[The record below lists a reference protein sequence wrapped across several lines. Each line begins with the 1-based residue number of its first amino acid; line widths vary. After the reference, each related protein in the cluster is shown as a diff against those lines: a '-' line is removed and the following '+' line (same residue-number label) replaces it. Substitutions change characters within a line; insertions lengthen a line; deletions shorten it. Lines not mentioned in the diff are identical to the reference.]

1 MTRASTQRSTIRS
14 TGLGGPWPGWLRPAV
29 LAAAAVVV
37 GGLGCGDD
45 STGPPPPPPPS
56 PPARIPTTVVVS
68 PAVVTLSDIGQTV
81 QLSAEVRDQN
91 GDVMRSGAAV
101 RWVSMVPSVAEVS
114 SSGLVVGVAP
124 GRATISATSG
134 NARGTSQITVANRD
148 RAVLEALYDA
158 TDGPN
163 WVDNT
168 NWLTDRPLGEWYGVQ
183 TDERG
188 RVVRLTLAGTWDS
201 EARRWVSHGLTGPI
215 PPELGGLASLEVLYL
230 QSNELTGPIPPEL
243 GGLASLEALNLYG
256 NGLAGPIPPQ
266 VGDLS
271 NLEWLNLS
279 ANELTGAIPPELGS
293 LNNLRSL
300 RLASNEL
307 TGAIPP
313 ELGDLSN
320 LEQLYV
326 GGNELT
332 GAIPPELGDLS
343 NLEQLYVGGN
353 ELTGA
358 IPPELG
364 DLSNLEEL
372 YVGGNEL
379 TGAIPPELGDL
390 SNLEE
395 LYVNGNELTG
405 AIPPELGGLSSLERL
420 DLRGNELLGAI
431 PRTFLNLRLTGF
443 FWYDAIFFGGNAVC
457 APGTVEFVEWLD
469 GIANRRDGPFCS
481 ASDRAVL
488 ENLFAVTGG
497 DGWAE
502 SDGWLGGP
510 ALEEWY
516 GVRTDSL
523 GRATALHLSDNG
535 LSGGLPSDLGAL
547 SELAELRIDGNPLGG
562 RLPLSLTS
570 LRLREFHYG
579 GTELCES
586 AEADFQAWLGGI
598 GSHRGT
604 GVECAP
610 LSDREILEAL
620 YRATGG
626 PNWVDRDGWLT
637 DAPLGE
643 WRGVEVDDGSMVVR
657 LDLFRNGLSGSIPSE
672 LGSLSNL
679 EWMRLD
685 WNELTGPIPPELGD
699 LANLR
704 SLGLSGNDLTGPIPP
719 ELGGLSNLE
728 QLRLDWNE
736 LTGPI
741 PPELGD
747 LANLRSL
754 GLSGND
760 LTGPIP
766 PELGGLSNLEQLYF
780 GGNELTGPIPPEL
793 GDLANLRSLYLN
805 RNDLTGPIPPELGG
819 LSNLEWLR
827 LDGNELT
834 GPIPPELGHLADLR
848 DLYLSGNGL
857 TGPIPPELG
866 GLVRLEDLEL
876 LNNELSG
883 SLSPELGR
891 LANLAK
897 LDLSNNAAISGALP
911 EALAGLGALDSLL
924 ARGTG
929 LCAPAAGAIRTWL
942 DGVAEAQVASCTPSS
957 AYLVQAVQSREFP
970 VPLVAGEDALLRVF
984 VTAVRASDA
993 TMPLVR
999 ARFFLNGTETRV
1011 VDIPSTSVPVP
1022 VEVDEGDMSKS
1033 ANAAIPGE
1041 VIRPGLEVVIEVDP
1055 DGTLDSTLGVT
1066 TRIPAEGRLAIDVR
1080 AVPAFELTVIPFL
1093 WMSDPDSAVVG
1104 TAAGMAADPENHEL
1118 LRQTLTLLPVAE
1130 IGVAAH
1136 APVESS
1142 SNSGFAVLRETE
1154 AIRVLEGGRGHYMG
1168 MMGDFSDVGGVAG
1181 LGGRSNASVPHDGVI
1196 AHELGHNMSLW
1207 HAPCGGARGPDPRY
1221 PYPEGSIGAW
1231 GHDLPGEYDLARAGG
1246 PVRPRTRDLM
1256 SYCGP
1261 KWISDYH
1268 FEKALGFRLHD
1279 EGEVE
1284 AAAATRS
1291 ILLWGGVDAAGAPFL
1306 EPAFVVD
1313 APAALPDSAGSYAV
1327 TGRDADG
1334 GELFALSFT
1343 MPVVADADGA
1353 SSFVFAIPAD
1363 PAWEGRLASVTLS
1376 GAEEDVVLDGST
1388 NRPMAILR
1396 DPASGQVRG
1405 FFSDLDQDVG
1415 TAAAAATAIDAEP
1428 GMRVLFSRGIPDAAA
1443 WRR

>member
-14 TGLGGPWPGWLRPAV
+14 TGLGGPWPGWLRPTV

-68 PAVVTLSDIGQTV
+68 PTVVTLSDIGQTV

-134 NARGTSQITVANRD
+134 NARGTSQVTVADRD
-148 RAVLEALYDA
+148 RAVLETLYDA

-256 NGLAGPIPPQ
+256 NELAGPIPPQ
-266 VGDLS
+266 VGELS
-271 NLEWLNLS
+271 NLEWLDLS

-293 LNNLRSL
+293 LNNLRFL
-300 RLASNEL
+300 RLASNELSDAIPLELGDLSNLWRLDLDGNEL

-320 LEQLYV
+320 LERLHV
-326 GGNELT
+326 RGNELT

-343 NLEQLYVGGN
+343 NLEQ
-353 ELTGA
+353 
-358 IPPELG
+358 
-364 DLSNLEEL
+364 
-372 YVGGNEL
+372 
-379 TGAIPPELGDL
+379 
-390 SNLEE
+390 

-443 FWYDAIFFGGNAVC
+443 FWYDAIFFGSNAVC

-488 ENLFAVTGG
+488 ENLFVVTGG

-547 SELAELRIDGNPLGG
+547 SELAELRIDGNPLSG

-604 GVECAP
+604 GIECAP

-626 PNWVDRDGWLT
+626 PNWVDRGGWLT
-637 DAPLGE
+637 DAPLRE

-679 EWMRLD
+679 QQLYLD
-685 WNELTGPIPPELGD
+685 WNELTGPIPPELGGLTELEELDFQGNNLSGPIPPELGNLANLWWLALRINALTGSIPPELGGLANLRSLDLQQNDLSGPIPPELGD

-704 SLGLSGNDLTGPIPP
+704 SLSLGWNQLTGPMPP
-719 ELGGLSNLE
+719 ELGGLVDLRHLYVWSN
-728 QLRLDWNE
+728 N

-747 LANLRSL
+747 LANLDVLRL
-754 GLSGND
+754 DWNG
-760 LTGPIP
+760 
-766 PELGGLSNLEQLYF
+766 
-780 GGNELTGPIPPEL
+780 LTGPIPPEL
-793 GDLANLRSLYLN
+793 GDLSNLELLSFHDN
-805 RNDLTGPIPPELGG
+805 AFTGPIPPELGG
-819 LSNLEWLR
+819 LASLESLY
-827 LDGNELT
+827 LSSNELT
-834 GPIPPELGHLADLR
+834 GPIPPQFGRLR
-848 DLYLSGNGL
+848 
-857 TGPIPPELG
+857 
-866 GLVRLEDLEL
+866 GLVQ
-876 LNNELSG
+876 
-883 SLSPELGR
+883 
-891 LANLAK
+891 
-897 LDLSNNAAISGALP
+897 LDLTNNAAISGALP
-911 EALAGLGALDSLL
+911 EALAGLGALDSLF

-929 LCAPAAGAIRTWL
+929 LCAPAAGPIRTWL

-984 VTAVRASDA
+984 ATAARASDA
-993 TMPLVR
+993 TVPPVR
-999 ARFFLNGTETRV
+999 ARFFLDGTETRV
-1011 VDIPSTSVPVP
+1011 FDIPSTSVPIP
-1022 VEVDEGDMSKS
+1022 VEVDESDLSKS
-1033 ANAAIPGE
+1033 ANAVIPGE
-1041 VIRPGLEVVIEVDP
+1041 VIRPGLEMVVEVDP

-1066 TRIPAEGRLAIDVR
+1066 TRIPAEGRLAVDVR
-1080 AVPAFELTVIPFL
+1080 DVPAFELTVIPFL
-1093 WMSDPDSAVVG
+1093 WTSDPDSAVVG

-1130 IGVAAH
+1130 IGVTAH

-1142 SNSGFAVLRETE
+1142 SNSGYAVLRETE

-1181 LGGRSNASVPHDGVI
+1181 IGGRSNASVPHDGVI
-1196 AHELGHNMSLW
+1196 AHELGHNMSLR

-1221 PYPEGSIGAW
+1221 PYPDGSIGAW
-1231 GHDLPGEYDLARAGG
+1231 GHDLAGEYDLARAGG

-1291 ILLWGGVDAAGAPFL
+1291 ILVWGGVDAAGAPFL

-1327 TGRDADG
+1327 TGRDAAG
-1334 GELFALSFT
+1334 GELFSLSFT
-1343 MPVVADADGA
+1343 MPVVADGDGA
-1353 SSFVFAIPAD
+1353 SSFVFAVPAD

-1376 GAEEDVVLDGST
+1376 GAEEDAVLDGST

-1405 FFSDLDQDVG
+1405 FFSRLDQDVG
-1415 TAAAAATAIDAEP
+1415 TAAAAASAIDAEP